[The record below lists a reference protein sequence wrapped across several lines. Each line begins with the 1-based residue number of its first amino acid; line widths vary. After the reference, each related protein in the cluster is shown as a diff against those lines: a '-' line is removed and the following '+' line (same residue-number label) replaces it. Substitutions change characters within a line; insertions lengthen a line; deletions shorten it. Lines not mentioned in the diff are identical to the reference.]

1 MLIFS
6 LSVPKHVSPD
16 IARSG
21 VLAGVA
27 LHFVNVGDGD
37 NFCRSLS
44 SSEVRI
50 LHMCTFYLFT
60 KYVSTAKTHFH
71 FYLQSKFTTVY

>member
-37 NFCRSLS
+37 KFCRSLS

-50 LHMCTFYLFT
+50 LHIHMCWIDIRYN
-60 KYVSTAKTHFH
+60 HNNNQH
-71 FYLQSKFTTVY
+71 RR

>member
-37 NFCRSLS
+37 KFCRSLS

-50 LHMCTFYLFT
+50 LLICWLDIIII
-60 KYVSTAKTHFH
+60 SININNN
-71 FYLQSKFTTVY
+71 QQ